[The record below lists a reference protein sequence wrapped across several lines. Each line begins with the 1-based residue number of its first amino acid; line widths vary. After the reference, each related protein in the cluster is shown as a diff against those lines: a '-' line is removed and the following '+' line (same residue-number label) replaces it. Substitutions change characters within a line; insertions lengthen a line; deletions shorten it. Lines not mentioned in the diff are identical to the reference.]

1 MCSVESWMRSLRST
15 RSSSDAGELSLW
27 ARGRSRHLPRNAYTP
42 RRHQRPQLP
51 PLSLFGYG
59 SFPKLFARSRLT
71 SNGSIPP
78 GVALIEARNSGAD
91 LDKAVAAASG
101 WDKLARNVEEAERL
115 ARPDKADLPVLAAR
129 AWPVLHRLGPLFL
142 GAFQLH
148 AVPAAAAT
156 LRAVELLCEVYASG
170 GRKWPGNPPPSFLR
184 PAWRE
189 AVWSSGELDRRTWE
203 AASAGDI
210 WVEGSWQRRAVE
222 EQLIPPLLFAAMREA
237 RPLPVGAPATAATYL
252 AERKTLLERRLAEVA
267 ANAAADKLQDVR
279 VQGGELKITQLKA
292 ATPEQ
297 AEELADR
304 LYAMLP
310 NVRITALWPTPP
322 ISGLRGRRVRGR

>member
-1 MCSVESWMRSLRST
+1 M
-15 RSSSDAGELSLW
+15 
-27 ARGRSRHLPRNAYTP
+27 
-42 RRHQRPQLP
+42 
-51 PLSLFGYG
+51 
-59 SFPKLFARSRLT
+59 
-71 SNGSIPP
+71 
-78 GVALIEARNSGAD
+78 
-91 LDKAVAAASG
+91 
-101 WDKLARNVEEAERL
+101 
-115 ARPDKADLPVLAAR
+115 
-129 AWPVLHRLGPLFL
+129 
-142 GAFQLH
+142 
-148 AVPAAAAT
+148 
-156 LRAVELLCEVYASG
+156 
-170 GRKWPGNPPPSFLR
+170 
-184 PAWRE
+184 
-189 AVWSSGELDRRTWE
+189 DRRTWE

-252 AERKTLLERRLAEVA
+252 AERKTLLKRRLAEVA
-267 ANAAADKLQDVR
+267 ANAAADKLQDIR